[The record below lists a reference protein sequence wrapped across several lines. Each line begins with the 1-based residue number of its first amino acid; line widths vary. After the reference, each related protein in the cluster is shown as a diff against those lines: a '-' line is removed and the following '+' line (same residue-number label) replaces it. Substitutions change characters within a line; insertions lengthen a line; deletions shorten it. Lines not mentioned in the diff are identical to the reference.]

1 MTWGQDQLLKKYISY
16 SPPVNLVV
24 LVEDGKTS
32 LRTKYDYDVV
42 VCEDERFVAV
52 VMELVVVEQRAAAA
66 NNSQWWWPLAAI
78 AADAVNSRSSTS
90 SSYTYQNPELCI
102 LYYYDVSHEFPL
114 RHFLCNVYWCC

>member
-1 MTWGQDQLLKKYISY
+1 MTWGKDQLLKKYITL

-42 VCEDERFVAV
+42 VCEDAV

-78 AADAVNSRSSTS
+78 AANAVNSRSST
-90 SSYTYQNPELCI
+90 SYTYQNPELCI
-102 LYYYDVSHEFPL
+102 LYYDVSHEFPL
-114 RHFLCNVYWCC
+114 RHHFLARRSEG

>member
-66 NNSQWWWPLAAI
+66 VSGGGHSLLLRRMQ
-78 AADAVNSRSSTS
+78 

-114 RHFLCNVYWCC
+114 RHFLCNIYWCC

>member
-16 SPPVNLVV
+16 SPPANLVV

-52 VMELVVVEQRAAAA
+52 VMELVVVEQRAAAVGGGGHSHCSA
-66 NNSQWWWPLAAI
+66 AIAAAAAI
-78 AADAVNSRSSTS
+78 AADAVNSRSFVVLTK
-90 SSYTYQNPELCI
+90 TNPVC
-102 LYYYDVSHEFPL
+102 VP
-114 RHFLCNVYWCC
+114 

>member
-1 MTWGQDQLLKKYISY
+1 MTWGKDQLLKKYITL

-42 VCEDERFVAV
+42 VCEDAV

-78 AADAVNSRSSTS
+78 AADAVNSRSFVVVYLRKRT
-90 SSYTYQNPELCI
+90 QC
-102 LYYYDVSHEFPL
+102 VSHEFPL
-114 RHFLCNVYWCC
+114 RHSL